1 MFYLKVPKM
10 RIGALI
16 GRNGETKESIE
27 RSTDTKLEI
36 DSEDG
41 SVVIDDTG
49 SDPISAMK
57 CRDIVQA
64 IGRGFSPK
72 NAFKLFNEDM
82 FLEVIDLK
90 DFYGKREKKV
100 HVARARIIGTDGKV
114 RRTIEELTG
123 SNVSVYGNTISIIG
137 NFDEIELAKKSVE
150 MLLEGSKHSTV
161 YKFLEAK
168 NRDEKHK
175 VDYY

>member
-1 MFYLKVPKM
+1 M
-10 RIGALI
+10 LI
-16 GRNGETKESIE
+16 GTNGETKESIE
-27 RSTDTKLEI
+27 RSTNTKLEI

-41 SVVIDDTG
+41 SVVIDDTN
-49 SDPISAMK
+49 SDPILAMK

-72 NAFKLFNEDM
+72 NAFKLFDEDT

-100 HVARARIIGTDGKV
+100 QVARARVIGTDGKV

-123 SNVSVYGNTISIIG
+123 SNVSVYGNTISLIG

-150 MLLEGSKHSTV
+150 MLLKGSKHSTV
-161 YKFLEAK
+161 YKFLEVK
-168 NRDEKHK
+168 NREERHK